1 MKTRT
6 SLSLTAYVAVLLFS
20 LSAWPVFALPSEAM
34 IQRYNQAAQG
44 DEKLVEPLYSDLEK
58 LVAQEGATALSL
70 VYLGSTR
77 TLMGRDAFLPWK
89 KMRYSEEG
97 LATIEKGLSLLSSQA
112 TQSSEHT
119 ASSEEIRNGLPVQ
132 MLAMAAA
139 AATYTAMPDMFN
151 YFERGYDLYLNLL
164 ADPQFQAQ
172 PFAATAWIYRLAI
185 VAALR
190 AKDEAQARL
199 WLEAMQQADAQHPDT
214 QQAQA
219 LLSQG

>member
-1 MKTRT
+1 MNTRT
-6 SLSLTAYVAVLLFS
+6 SLSLTAYIAVLLFS
-20 LSAWPVFALPSEAM
+20 LFAGSVFALPSEAM

-44 DEKLVEPLYSDLEK
+44 DEKLVEPLYADLEK

-97 LATIEKGLSLLSSQA
+97 LATIEKGLSLLSANTSN
-112 TQSSEHT
+112 
-119 ASSEEIRNGLPVQ
+119 SEERRNGLPAQ
-132 MLAMAAA
+132 MLAMAVA

-151 YFERGYDLYLNLL
+151 HFERGYDLYLNLL

-190 AKDEAQARL
+190 AEDEAQARL

>member
-1 MKTRT
+1 MKTCSLRFFPLCLMGLLL
-6 SLSLTAYVAVLLFS
+6 SLSSWQVL
-20 LSAWPVFALPSEAM
+20 ALPSEAL

-44 DEKLVEPLYSDLEK
+44 DEKLVEPLYADLEK
-58 LVAQEGATALSL
+58 LAEQEGAMPLTL

-97 LATIEKGLSLLSSQA
+97 LATIEKGLSLLSDDAANSQ
-112 TQSSEHT
+112 ER
-119 ASSEEIRNGLPVQ
+119 RNGLPTQ
-132 MLAMAAA
+132 MLAIAVA

-151 YFERGYDLYLNLL
+151 HFERGYDLYLNLL

-190 AKDEAQARL
+190 AKDQAQAKQ
-199 WLEAMQQADAQHPDT
+199 WLETMQQADANHPDT

-219 LLSQG
+219 LVNQA

>member
-1 MKTRT
+1 MKIRT
-6 SLSLTAYVAVLLFS
+6 SLSLTAYVSVLLFS

-44 DEKLVEPLYSDLEK
+44 DEKLVEPLFADLEN

-97 LATIEKGLSLLSSQA
+97 LATIEKGLSLLSANTSN
-112 TQSSEHT
+112 
-119 ASSEEIRNGLPVQ
+119 SEERRNGLPAQ
-132 MLAMAAA
+132 MLAMAVA

-151 YFERGYDLYLNLL
+151 HFERGYDLYLNLL

-190 AKDEAQARL
+190 ANDEAQARL

>member
-1 MKTRT
+1 M
-6 SLSLTAYVAVLLFS
+6 AQ
-20 LSAWPVFALPSEAM
+20 PSEAM
-34 IQRYNQAAQG
+34 IERYNQAAQG
-44 DEKLVEPLYSDLEK
+44 DETLVEPLYADLEK
-58 LVAQEGATALSL
+58 LVEQEGATPLTL

-97 LATIEKGLSLLSSQA
+97 LSTIEKGLSLLSDD
-112 TQSSEHT
+112 T
-119 ASSEEIRNGLPVQ
+119 ANSALRRNGLPVA
-132 MLAMAAA
+132 MLAVAVA

-151 YFERGYDLYLNLL
+151 HFERGYDLYLNLL

-190 AKDEAQARL
+190 AKDQAQAKQ
-199 WLEAMQQADAQHPDT
+199 WLETMQQADAQHPDT
-214 QQAQA
+214 QQAQT

>member
-6 SLSLTAYVAVLLFS
+6 WLSFTTYTAILLVSLSVG
-20 LSAWPVFALPSEAM
+20 PVYALPSEAM

-44 DEKLVEPLYSDLEK
+44 DEKLVEPLYTDLEN
-58 LVAQEGATALSL
+58 LLAQEGASALSL

-97 LATIEKGLSLLSSQA
+97 LAMIDKGLTLLSGH
-112 TQSSEHT
+112 TNTSSEHT
-119 ASSEEIRNGLPVQ
+119 AHSEERRSGLPTQ
-132 MLAMAAA
+132 MLAIAVA

-151 YFERGYDLYLNLL
+151 HFERGYDLYLNLL
-164 ADPQFQAQ
+164 ADPQFQTQ
-172 PFAATAWIYRLAI
+172 PFASSAWIYRLAI

-190 AKDEAQARL
+190 GKDEEQAQL
-199 WLEAMQQADAQHPDT
+199 WLKTMQQADAQHPDT